1 MSKIIIFF
9 LAILFMSGYY
19 PGLSIVMAQSPSAA
33 ETDKEVV
40 IDGKEVNE
48 ASASSTEAIK
58 ELILKKVAE
67 QSDQA
72 TSATDLEN
80 LSNWQRAIF
89 GVVEK
94 ITDNSISVSTKLG
107 NLVVPITENL
117 SIRKGTA
124 KTTIKN
130 IAIDNWALVIGTTKI
145 SQKNQQ
151 DFLTSLNAQNL
162 VIFDQNPQPK
172 TPFVEL
178 GTVQSITRGKLVILS
193 RGSKTEM
200 EIDLLTTTSLQDTN
214 GQRVN
219 QTQFETDTA
228 VLVVG
233 YQDGGTSK
241 ATTLRSLAES
251 KSVEE

>member
-9 LAILFMSGYY
+9 LATFLISGFY
-19 PGLSIVMAQSPSAA
+19 PELNSVMAQSPSV
-33 ETDKEVV
+33 TDTNKEVV

-48 ASASSTEAIK
+48 ASAASTEAIK

-72 TSATDLEN
+72 SSATDLEN
-80 LSNWQRAIF
+80 LNSWQRAIF

-130 IAIDNWALVIGTTKI
+130 IAIDNWALVTGTTKI

-151 DFLTSLNAQNL
+151 DFLTSLNPQSL
-162 VIFDQNPQPK
+162 VIFEQDPQPK

-178 GTVQSITRGKLVILS
+178 GTVKSITRNSLFILS
-193 RGSKTEM
+193 RNSKTEM
-200 EIDLLTTTSLQDTN
+200 EVGLLTTTSLQDTN
-214 GQRVN
+214 GQSVN
-219 QTQFETDTA
+219 QAQFEIDTA

-233 YQDGGTSK
+233 YQDGGIFK